1 MALTD
6 KLTAIADAIRGKTG
20 KTDGLTLDQMAT
32 EIAGI
37 EAGGGGGGGALELIF
52 ETSFNVAASIT
63 STSKTTLA
71 TIQTGFSNS
80 NIFEK
85 DFFAYTIECRNDTET
100 DMSFSH
106 FEKSFGTIVV
116 LDGGYPSQSK
126 SVTYFQRADSGSEA
140 IYGYGT
146 EGVLISSVGQW
157 AKSLTVQARGSGNAG
172 GFAPSGNYVVKLY
185 KINHS
190 YFFEG
195 ICK

>member
-1 MALTD
+1 MLVT

-37 EAGGGGGGGALELIF
+37 EAGGGGGGGMELIF

-71 TIQTGFSNS
+71 TIQTGLSDS
-80 NIFEK
+80 NISER
-85 DFFAYTIECRNDTET
+85 DFLAYTIECRNDTET

-116 LDGGYPSQSK
+116 LDGGYPNQSK
-126 SVTYFQRADSGSEA
+126 SVTYFYRADTDVES
-140 IYGYGT
+140 IFGYGT
-146 EGVLISSVGQW
+146 QGVLISSTGQW
-157 AKSLTVQARGSGNAG
+157 VKSITVQAWGAGNAG
-172 GFAPSGNYVVKLY
+172 GFAPPGNYVVKLY

-195 ICK
+195 DM